1 MRFLMLFRI
10 QLMYFQKLF
19 TELKNIDSLLRYNLS
34 KLAPIRTFFTRTSG
48 NFSQKLRFSHFEILL
63 FWLLLTLRIPF
74 SAKLSDFIHYTNI
87 MCFFYLA
94 GVFWP
99 RRRSTV
105 WENAKKLL
113 KNLKFCWNC
122 YFLYVTGLTRPVRW
136 KLWKIPNNI
145 CITYTT

>member
-74 SAKLSDFIHYTNI
+74 LAKVSDFIRYTDI
-87 MCFFYLA
+87 MFFFYLA
-94 GVFWP
+94 CVFWP
-99 RRRSTV
+99 RMRLTV
-105 WENAKKLL
+105 WKNAKKLP
-113 KNLKFCWNC
+113 KNLKFCRNC
-122 YFLYVTGLTRPVRW
+122 YFLYVTGLTRAVKW
-136 KLWKIPNNI
+136 KLWKIPNYI
-145 CITYTT
+145 CITYKT